1 MELNGNFTLGLKMH
15 FKPHKIKKKIWVQA
29 LIHRIKKND
38 IFAEK
43 NMVVKTFYKRYI
55 RCLSGGTVSMKV

>member
-1 MELNGNFTLGLKMH
+1 MGSGSYK
-15 FKPHKIKKKIWVQA
+15 
-29 LIHRIKKND
+29 KKND